1 MAVKRTIIEEEQ
13 ANSDPKV
20 VRTTKTVVNADIHTP
35 IVDAQDTVTDSHDSS
50 TVQQTRV
57 IHQPLVK
64 TEHPQKTYETK
75 KTIFR
80 SWQIIW
86 FILAFVEVL
95 LGFRMTF
102 KAIGASYFSGFVS
115 LIYAVTEPL
124 TIPFSGII
132 RSSVSGISVIEWSTI
147 IAAIV
152 YALIAWGLVHLI
164 NMARPITPEEVE
176 QNV

>member
-13 ANSDPKV
+13 AGTDPKV
-20 VRTTKTVVNADIHTP
+20 VRTTKTVVNPDIHTP

-50 TVQQTRV
+50 TVHQTRV

-64 TEHPQKTYETK
+64 TEHPQKTFETK

-86 FILAFVEVL
+86 FILAFVEVM

-102 KAIGASYFSGFVS
+102 KAIGASAFSGFTS
-115 LIYAVTEPL
+115 LIYAVTDPL
-124 TIPFSGII
+124 TIPFAGII
-132 RSSVSGISVIEWSTI
+132 RPTISGSSVIEWSTL
-147 IAAIV
+147 IAAVV
-152 YALIAWGLVHLI
+152 YLVIAWGLVNLI
-164 NMARPITPEEVE
+164 NMRRPITPEEVD